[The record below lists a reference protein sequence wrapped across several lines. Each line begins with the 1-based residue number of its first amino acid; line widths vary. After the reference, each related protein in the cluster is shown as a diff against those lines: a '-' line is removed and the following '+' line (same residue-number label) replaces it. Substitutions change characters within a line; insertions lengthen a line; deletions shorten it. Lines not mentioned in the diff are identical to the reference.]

1 MIGGYH
7 AAKLQRYQD
16 IIERYLVN
24 NHEGVLNMLNTR
36 YLIVPGNDGAPQ
48 VRRNLQALGNAWFVE
63 GISVVKSADEEI
75 ALIGDIDPQA
85 QAVVH
90 QDFEHLV
97 KGFDPIKGGTIELTE
112 YAPNRLVYKTDNPS
126 DQLAVFSEVW
136 YGPDKGWHITI
147 DGAPSELMRA
157 NYILRAVN
165 VPAGQHEIVMEFKP
179 KRYYTLKTV
188 AVVVSIGIVL
198 SVLFLVYR
206 VVTQS
211 SRNDNGPTAGSSKVK
226 RTASSSKHKK

>member
-1 MIGGYH
+1 
-7 AAKLQRYQD
+7 
-16 IIERYLVN
+16 
-24 NHEGVLNMLNTR
+24 
-36 YLIVPGNDGAPQ
+36 
-48 VRRNLQALGNAWFVE
+48 
-63 GISVVKSADEEI
+63 
-75 ALIGDIDPQA
+75 
-85 QAVVH
+85 
-90 QDFEHLV
+90 
-97 KGFDPIKGGTIELTE
+97 
-112 YAPNRLVYKTDNPS
+112 
-126 DQLAVFSEVW
+126 VW